1 MKSGKLEK
9 PTQVKAIGKRMFK
22 TLKLNKKWKRVEN
35 GDLWVKVLVKLGKW
49 LIMVGNQGILS
60 MHPIYRQLQYHKS

>member
-22 TLKLNKKWKRVEN
+22 TLKLSKKWKRVEN

-60 MHPIYRQLQYHKS
+60 MPPIYQQLQYHKF